1 VPILALK
8 SPHTNVVSWGYR
20 VSRIVSNWFVA
31 WVSCMFRFESD
42 VAGGMYTLTMFIL
55 WLFGRMTLVCRP
67 YSLPVDISSY
77 SGFRMYVAR
86 PPLVFS
92 GRRCST
98 NVNPSIAGAAAPSAI
113 HVSYRHKMSTFSC
126 SRSRSSLI

>member
-1 VPILALK
+1 
-8 SPHTNVVSWGYR
+8 
-20 VSRIVSNWFVA
+20 
-31 WVSCMFRFESD
+31 MFCFASD
-42 VAGGMYTLTMFIL
+42 VAGGMYALTMFIL
-55 WLFGRMTLVCRP
+55 WLFGRMILVCRP

-77 SGFRMYVAR
+77 SGFRMYVAM
-86 PPLVFS
+86 PPLVLS

-98 NVNPSIAGAAAPSAI
+98 NVNPSSAGAATPSAI